1 MLHKIL
7 TYVIVFLV
15 FIDIVF
21 LAIFLSGWSL
31 MSVKID
37 AGMIMIFLLIQTPII
52 YFFVYRAYILPVN
65 VLNQEIAKF
74 MTGMQDDTTIEPSSM
89 SKGMNYLTNFFI
101 KSLKILKAFKQELRD
116 GRKLKSEVEIAS
128 DIQRHVFEKEIVT
141 MPFLDVA
148 MATTPATE
156 VGWDSLDIIVG
167 RDDNYY
173 LYIGDVTWHGVPSGF
188 VMMMV
193 NALISAFSLS
203 EQSGAKV
210 LSLTNTILKP
220 RIKQNM
226 MMTCV
231 MLRWDTKAKAMYYT
245 GAGHE
250 FILVYKAKMGK
261 VFKVKTGGVALGMMR
276 DSSKILK
283 EQQIAFDPM
292 DIIVLYTDGISEARY
307 RSEQN
312 GILFTVDRI
321 VEAINRSKEKNARAI
336 FQQITIDLSA
346 FMGYKHKQY
355 DDITLAVVQYL
366 PENIAASTS
375 LDIPDAIDKTNITE
389 WNWWR
394 HTVSST

>member
-7 TYVIVFLV
+7 TFIIIAFV
-15 FIDIVF
+15 FID
-21 LAIFLSGWSL
+21 AIFLTVFFTGGSL
-31 MSVKID
+31 FDVKLD
-37 AGMIMIFLLIQTPII
+37 AALIMAFFMIQTPAI

-65 VLNQEIAKF
+65 VLNREIAKF
-74 MTGMQDDTTIEPSSM
+74 MTGMQDDTTIQPESM

-128 DIQRHVFEKEIVT
+128 DIQKHVFEKEVITV
-141 MPFLDVA
+141 PFLEIA

-156 VGWDSLDIIVG
+156 VGGDSLDIIVG
-167 RDDNYY
+167 RENNYY
-173 LYIGDVTWHGVPSGF
+173 LYVGDVTGHGVPSGF

-203 EQSGAKV
+203 EENGAKV
-210 LSLTNTILKP
+210 LSLTNAILKP

-231 MLRWDTKAKAMYYT
+231 MLRWDAEAKAMYYT

-250 FILVYKAKMGK
+250 YILVYKAKMGK

-283 EQQIAFDPM
+283 EQQIAFDPN
-292 DIIVLYTDGISEARY
+292 DIIILYTDGISEARY

-312 GILFTVDRI
+312 GILFSVDRI
-321 VEAINRSKEKNARAI
+321 VESINKAKAKNAHEI
-336 FQQITIDLSA
+336 FQQITVDLSA

-366 PENIAASTS
+366 PERMIATTS
-375 LDIPDAIDKTNITE
+375 MDIPDKIDSTLITE

-394 HTVSST
+394 TVRQ